1 MTERNSR
8 AKINLEDEEAF
19 LDWTKKLKVP
29 QKEVNFSVLIEEH
42 AKERRYRKVRK
53 ENDVIKQLP
62 VGVQVKIKLPDTP
75 AYRST
80 LDIDVSDG
88 TIKRAYLFM
97 DYFIKSVTATGGHI
111 DIDQSKPND
120 NTRLL
125 WPDCIMTCKLY
136 EKRVRNGSR
145 NMQKRSMR
153 PAYELIPTGELVF
166 EVILPSGEKICYQ
179 DDDKAVIENRIGDI
193 FGELYPIVKKEQIS
207 AEIRKQE
214 ECRRHE
220 EEWLE
225 WERKDA
231 VQKEQKRIEEE
242 KKREEEIKEE
252 IWGHIQNWNRIKQA
266 EVYVS
271 DLRQIAYR
279 DDFENKELLQKYCAL
294 VEQVYNKEKFI
305 SKLIKIEYK

>member
-1 MTERNSR
+1 MDKK
-8 AKINLEDEEAF
+8 AKGSP
-19 LDWTKKLKVP
+19 KRGK
-29 QKEVNFSVLIEEH
+29 FSVLIEEH

-153 PAYELIPTGELVF
+153 PAYELIPTGELVL
-166 EVILPSGEKICYQ
+166 EVILPSGEKS
-179 DDDKAVIENRIGDI
+179 VIRMMI
-193 FGELYPIVKKEQIS
+193 
-207 AEIRKQE
+207 
-214 ECRRHE
+214 
-220 EEWLE
+220 
-225 WERKDA
+225 
-231 VQKEQKRIEEE
+231 KR
-242 KKREEEIKEE
+242 
-252 IWGHIQNWNRIKQA
+252 
-266 EVYVS
+266 
-271 DLRQIAYR
+271 
-279 DDFENKELLQKYCAL
+279 
-294 VEQVYNKEKFI
+294 
-305 SKLIKIEYK
+305 